1 MSSSVDHYENFPVA
15 TWLCPKPIRPAVRAI
30 YHWARTGDDIADEG
44 SAAPA
49 ERLADLASMRL
60 ALSQALKADAPDTP
74 DTADTPAASDSD
86 LQRWSGLVQPLAHL
100 VALGLDP
107 QPLFD
112 LLTAFEADVQRT
124 APAKATAAAPTPRQ
138 QDAAAV
144 SQAEPP
150 PLPNHRYADWPELLQ
165 YCSHSANPI
174 GRLMLQ
180 LYEVSD
186 PQVVAYSD
194 AVCTALQ
201 LINFWQDLSQ
211 DLARGRYYI
220 PVSVLAQHQLPPHC
234 DLRNLPQAQSCAVV
248 AGLVQHARALM
259 AQGLPVIHAVP
270 GLAGWELAGVVAG
283 GLRVLHRIEHTG
295 YKTAH
300 IRPKL
305 GRLDW
310 LAVAWHAVRLKLS
323 RPNLRQ

>member
-15 TWLCPKPIRPAVRAI
+15 SWLCPKPIRPAVRAI

-60 ALSQALKADAPDTP
+60 ALSQALKTDTPDTP
-74 DTADTPAASDSD
+74 DTADTTPPPDSD

-124 APAKATAAAPTPRQ
+124 APVTAAPTPR
-138 QDAAAV
+138 
-144 SQAEPP
+144 
-150 PLPNHRYADWPELLQ
+150 PLGHRYADWPELLQ

-180 LYEVSD
+180 LYKVSD
-186 PQVVAYSD
+186 PQVVAHSD

-220 PVSVLAQHQLPPHC
+220 PVSVLAQHHLPPHC
-234 DLRNLPQAQSCAVV
+234 DLRALPQAQSCAVV
-248 AGLVQHARALM
+248 ASLVQHARALM
-259 AQGLPVIHAVP
+259 AQGTPVIHAVP

-295 YKTAH
+295 YRAAH

-305 GRLDW
+305 GKLDW